1 MGMSQNST
9 TSINVT
15 PLIDILLVLLIIFLV
30 LLPIMARIETVE
42 LPPKAP
48 DEVIVEEVPTLVK
61 LHGDLT
67 ISIDDSSPMLSS
79 DLPVLRGKRMPK
91 TVFVDASSTVPWSEV
106 VSLVDR
112 IRGLAD
118 NPELVQVAV
127 RIHDSDAALP

>member
-1 MGMSQNST
+1 MSSNST

-15 PLIDILLVLLIIFLV
+15 PLIDVLLVLLIIFLV
-30 LLPIMARIETVE
+30 MLPIMTRMETVE

-48 DEVIVEEVPTLVK
+48 EDVTVEDTPVTIK

-67 ISIDDSSPMLSS
+67 ISIDDSPPLLSS
-79 DLPVLRGKRMPK
+79 DLPSIRGKTMPK
-91 TVFVDASSTVPWSEV
+91 SVFVDASSSVPWTEV

-118 NPELVQVAV
+118 NPDLVKVAV
-127 RIHDSDAALP
+127 RIHDSE